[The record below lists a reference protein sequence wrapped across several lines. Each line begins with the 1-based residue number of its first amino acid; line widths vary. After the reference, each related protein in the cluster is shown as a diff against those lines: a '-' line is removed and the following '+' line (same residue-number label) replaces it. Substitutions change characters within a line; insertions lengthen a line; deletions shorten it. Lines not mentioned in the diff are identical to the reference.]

1 MMKRTANHFENPQLL
16 AENRLPASAA
26 IFPYDSV
33 DKALTNATAL
43 SERVQNLDGKWKF
56 SIYDRPE
63 LVPEDFSDTELC
75 DCDWDL
81 INVPSNWQIE
91 GYGAPY
97 YINYKFPFPTTPPF
111 VPKENPT
118 GCYRRTFK
126 TKNIDGGNV
135 ILHFEGVNSAFY
147 VYVNGKE
154 VGYSKGAH
162 LPSDFDIT
170 SYLNKDGEENLLAVK
185 VLQFADSSYLEDQ
198 DYWRLSG
205 IFRSVSL
212 IYTPKVNIADVYVV
226 TKFDDKYIN
235 AKLNLNI
242 KVGGKTSGESIRYTL
257 LNSENKSVLTET
269 VKATK
274 NVSISS
280 DVKKPKQWSADE
292 PNLYKLV
299 IEILKGE
306 KILEVKALNVG
317 FREVLIK
324 DRQLFVNGKT
334 IKIRGVNRHEIHP
347 DLGQAINYASMVKDA
362 ELMKQHNIN
371 CVRTSHYCND
381 TRWFDICDRYGLYVI
396 DEADLEVHGFVE
408 CHVKDELTHKP
419 EWKDAFVDRAVRMVE
434 RDKNHPSIIWWSL
447 GNESAYGDNH
457 RAMIK
462 AIRELD
468 STRYIHYESPAWTFT
483 EEEFVYAEGPD
494 VISFMY
500 ASLELMEKFALDKGD
515 DPRPFYQCEYVHA
528 MGNGCGALQ
537 DYWDMFYKYPRLIGG
552 CVWQWVDH
560 GLREYDEEGKMYF
573 TYGGDYNEPHHDG
586 NFNIGGFVGPDREV
600 HPTLLEYK
608 ELISPAELIKS
619 DAKKGKF
626 TILNRFD
633 HSLLSVLKCRWEIVC
648 NGIALEN
655 GEIDLPDTKPWET
668 AEIAVPYTL
677 PKSADGK
684 CYINL
689 SFVTKTA
696 KPWAVAGFILAQL
709 QAPLP
714 VAESAPF
721 KYNPKA
727 SAELEVYTNS
737 LISIV
742 RGQDFILEF
751 NNLTGLLET
760 YSKNDDAVIEKGPE
774 LKIWRADTDSDRGFL
789 NEWKRNFY
797 HTMKFEGHSF
807 EIVKNCGDYVDIAVT
822 GAINSMC
829 TDLYFDVEQSYR
841 IWNSGDVIL
850 TSRVMDNTK
859 FTDVPFV
866 PRLGLELV
874 CPYEFENM
882 VWEGVGPHDCYP
894 DRMRSGRDGVYT
906 STVWDEYVPYV
917 TPQSHGNKLN
927 TKWAT
932 LSNLR
937 GNGVFIGAE
946 SGIDFSASH
955 YTQTMLEEAKH
966 LNELSPS
973 NSTIIQLNAL
983 THGTGNCILPPVTL
997 PKHRVHITD
1006 NTFTVRFSHINTE
1019 HMPGFIKNRIKF

>member
-1 MMKRTANHFENPQLL
+1 M
-16 AENRLPASAA
+16 
-26 IFPYDSV
+26 
-33 DKALTNATAL
+33 
-43 SERVQNLDGKWKF
+43 
-56 SIYDRPE
+56 
-63 LVPEDFSDTELC
+63 
-75 DCDWDL
+75 
-81 INVPSNWQIE
+81 
-91 GYGAPY
+91 
-97 YINYKFPFPTTPPF
+97 
-111 VPKENPT
+111 PKENPT

-147 VYVNGKE
+147 VYVNGQE

-170 SYLNKDGEENLLAVK
+170 SYLNKCGEENLLAVK

-226 TKFDDKYIN
+226 TKFDEKYIN

-242 KVGGKTSGESIRYTL
+242 KVGGKVSGESIRYTL
-257 LNSENKSVLTET
+257 LNSDNKSILSET
-269 VKATK
+269 VKAAK
-274 NVSISS
+274 NVVISS

-292 PNLYKLV
+292 PNLYKLI

-324 DRQLFVNGKT
+324 DRQLFVNGKS

-347 DLGQAINYASMVKDA
+347 DLGQAINYASMIKDA

-408 CHVKDELTHKP
+408 CHFRDELTHKP

-447 GNESAYGDNH
+447 GNESAFGDNH
-457 RAMIK
+457 RAMIA
-462 AIRELD
+462 AIRALD
-468 STRYIHYESPAWTFT
+468 NTRYIHYESAAWTFN
-483 EEEFVYAEGPD
+483 EEDFIYPEGPD

-500 ASLELMEKFALDKGD
+500 ASLELMEKFALNDGD

-528 MGNGCGALQ
+528 MGNGCGSLQ

-573 TYGGDYNEPHHDG
+573 AYGGDYNEPHHDG
-586 NFNIGGFVGPDREV
+586 NFNIGGFVGPDREI

-608 ELISPAELIKS
+608 ALISPVELVKE

-626 TILNRFD
+626 TLLNRFD
-633 HSLLSVLKCRWEIVC
+633 HSLLSVLKCRWEVIC
-648 NGIALEN
+648 NGQILEN
-655 GEIDLPDTKPWET
+655 GEIDLPDAKPWET

-689 SFVTKTA
+689 YFVTKTA
-696 KPWAVAGFILAQL
+696 KPWAAAGFVLSQAQRL
-709 QAPLP
+709 LP
-714 VAESAPF
+714 VTENAFFNYRPNTHS
-721 KYNPKA
+721 
-727 SAELEVYTNS
+727 ELEIYTNP
-737 LISIV
+737 LMTIV
-742 RGQDFILEF
+742 NGLDFRLEF
-751 NNLTGLLET
+751 NNLTGMLET
-760 YSKNDDAVIEKGPE
+760 YSKNNDTVIEKGPE
-774 LKIWRADTDSDRGFL
+774 LKIWRADSDSDRGFVG
-789 NEWKRNFY
+789 EWKRNFY

-807 EIVKNCGDYVDIAVT
+807 EIVKNSGDYVDIAVN

-850 TSRVMDNTK
+850 TSRVMNNTG

-882 VWEGVGPHDCYP
+882 TWEGIGPHDCYS
-894 DRMRSGRDGVYT
+894 DRKRSGMEGAYT

-917 TPQSHGNKLN
+917 TPQSHGNKLD

-937 GNGVFIGAE
+937 GNGLFIGAE

-955 YTQTMLEEAKH
+955 YTQKMLEEAKH
-966 LNELSPS
+966 INELAPS

-983 THGTGNCILPPVTL
+983 THGIGNCILPPVTL
-997 PKHRVHITD
+997 PKYRVHITD

-1019 HMPGFIKNRIKF
+1019 HMPGFVKNRIKF